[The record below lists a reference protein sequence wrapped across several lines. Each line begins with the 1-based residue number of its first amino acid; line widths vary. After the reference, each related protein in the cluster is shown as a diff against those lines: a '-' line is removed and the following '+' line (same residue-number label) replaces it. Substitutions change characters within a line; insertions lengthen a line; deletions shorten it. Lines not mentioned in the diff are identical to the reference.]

1 MTRLRELLSDWHG
14 GLVIYN
20 GIKVRKLR
28 PDIKAVSVNALST
41 QDDLDDV
48 CWARKQVAFSNR
60 SLWVWSI
67 RHKARWPTPV
77 VLIR

>member
-1 MTRLRELLSDWHG
+1 MTRLLELLSDWHG

-28 PDIKAVSVNALST
+28 PDIKAVPVNALST

-48 CWARKQVAFSNR
+48 CWTR
-60 SLWVWSI
+60 
-67 RHKARWPTPV
+67 
-77 VLIR
+77 